1 MSRMSVERSMK
12 EVKSPCID
20 VCEFHQDICLGC
32 GRSKAQ
38 IRVWKKLDNPARRA
52 VLAEA
57 DMNLIVLAAQGLRR
71 YPR

>member
-1 MSRMSVERSMK
+1 MK

-20 VCEFHQDICLGC
+20 VCAFERDICLGC

-38 IRVWKKLDNPARRA
+38 IRAWKKLDNPARRA

-57 DMNLIVLAAQGLRR
+57 DLNLIVFAARGMRR
-71 YPR
+71 HRK